1 MTHTNVEHNVDFIEQ
16 HERAVVKQALQ
27 AVAALHDALALKR
40 ETALP
45 LLPETWAAVIE
56 LEDEIGS
63 LKLKLLRSPQTG
75 QLTFPGMDHPSSTVD
90 HPDGHHGVSAVVTA
104 HPA

>member
-40 ETALP
+40 EIALP
-45 LLPETWAAVIE
+45 VLPETRAAVIE

-63 LKLKLLRSPQTG
+63 LKLKLLRPLHPEQPP
-75 QLTFPGMDHPSSTVD
+75 LPGMEDLTVAKE
-90 HPDGHHGVSAVVTA
+90 GETK
-104 HPA
+104 PAAAS